1 MSLIIY
7 ISFIEIFSNN
17 TYKVI
22 LLEVA
27 LSRLMFLTL
36 LFISLDIGRFFLCIL
51 DFLLLRQTAVQVFNV
66 NICLDW

>member
-1 MSLIIY
+1 M
-7 ISFIEIFSNN
+7 SNN

-27 LSRLMFLTL
+27 LSRLMFLIL
-36 LFISLDIGRFFLCIL
+36 LFIALDISRFFLYIHL
-51 DFLLLRQTAVQVFNV
+51 YIGDFLLLRQATVQVFNV